1 MFGNF
6 KGDIWGGQVDMNR
19 EFELKKC
26 EIGLFNPK
34 IEEYFYSLEMI
45 KDAAKLL
52 DKKQSTRAHQY
63 LDFIYDLANR
73 YLFPI
78 EEADLDEAIQKVRDF
93 IAKHKN
99 SDS

>member
-52 DKKQSTRAHQY
+52 DKK
-63 LDFIYDLANR
+63 
-73 YLFPI
+73 
-78 EEADLDEAIQKVRDF
+78 
-93 IAKHKN
+93 
-99 SDS
+99 

>member
-1 MFGNF
+1 
-6 KGDIWGGQVDMNR
+6 MNR

-52 DKKQSTRAHQY
+52 DKK
-63 LDFIYDLANR
+63 
-73 YLFPI
+73 
-78 EEADLDEAIQKVRDF
+78 
-93 IAKHKN
+93 
-99 SDS
+99 